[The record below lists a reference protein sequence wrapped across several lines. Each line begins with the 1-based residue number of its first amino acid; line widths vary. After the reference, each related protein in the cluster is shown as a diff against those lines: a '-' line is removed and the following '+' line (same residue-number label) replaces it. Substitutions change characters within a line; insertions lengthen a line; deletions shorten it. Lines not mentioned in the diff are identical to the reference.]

1 MWRTVIVDDD
11 AQVLAGLKAII
22 PWKSLNMC
30 LVGEA
35 RDGSEGMKVICEKE
49 PDLVI
54 TDIYMPVMD
63 GLEMMQS
70 LYSCHA
76 FTGKCVI
83 LSGHSDFEYAR
94 KALRLRIDEYLSK
107 PTSSDTIKEVLARV
121 TEQLAQHH
129 VEQQKQEELED
140 QLKSYEY
147 LIERNWLRDAVI
159 GESSQRGAFLPLQ
172 HTWKNKRHVVC
183 VLAIHQR
190 PSMTSNV
197 TDWFLLRVASKNIVG
212 EIAKNHQIELDWV
225 DLYNEFSAVVIHDD
239 QESDWDKLYI
249 QLQDIAAE
257 IVESVSRYLKLK
269 VLIGIGEPCDTW
281 RQLST
286 STDVAM
292 QALKEPA
299 KHVAISGEETTA
311 VTDHKKKEP
320 SWYYLS
326 MAEAIRFGRSD
337 EVESLLH
344 QCFDQLELEGRLNSP
359 DQLRMCGT
367 EIWTAIS
374 YSMHHKGMPIDDIF
388 STIDLAEDLN
398 RILFQEELRDWLIR
412 RIIRIFDYYKL
423 DDNIKHRR
431 AIKRTIEYIHNH
443 YQNDLSIQSI
453 ADDLNLSRNY
463 LGQLFIKIV
472 GESFKSYATRVRLE
486 KARQLL
492 VEGDELL
499 VYEVAESVGYTHVP
513 YFTRQF
519 KQYFGCSPTMLL
531 KESKTK

>member
-1 MWRTVIVDDD
+1 
-11 AQVLAGLKAII
+11 
-22 PWKSLNMC
+22 
-30 LVGEA
+30 
-35 RDGSEGMKVICEKE
+35 
-49 PDLVI
+49 
-54 TDIYMPVMD
+54 
-63 GLEMMQS
+63 
-70 LYSCHA
+70 
-76 FTGKCVI
+76 
-83 LSGHSDFEYAR
+83 
-94 KALRLRIDEYLSK
+94 
-107 PTSSDTIKEVLARV
+107 
-121 TEQLAQHH
+121 
-129 VEQQKQEELED
+129 
-140 QLKSYEY
+140 
-147 LIERNWLRDAVI
+147 
-159 GESSQRGAFLPLQ
+159 
-172 HTWKNKRHVVC
+172 
-183 VLAIHQR
+183 
-190 PSMTSNV
+190 
-197 TDWFLLRVASKNIVG
+197 
-212 EIAKNHQIELDWV
+212 
-225 DLYNEFSAVVIHDD
+225 
-239 QESDWDKLYI
+239 
-249 QLQDIAAE
+249 
-257 IVESVSRYLKLK
+257 
-269 VLIGIGEPCDTW
+269 
-281 RQLST
+281 
-286 STDVAM
+286 
-292 QALKEPA
+292 
-299 KHVAISGEETTA
+299 
-311 VTDHKKKEP
+311 
-320 SWYYLS
+320 
-326 MAEAIRFGRSD
+326 
-337 EVESLLH
+337 VESLLH